1 MIPSDS
7 YSSGVTELDSTVP
20 NTGKTHCQ
28 QFIGVGRVFP
38 QEAGRVKAI
47 LRMKNKA
54 IGIAPPDFKL
64 YYETTV
70 IKTLMVL
77 A

>member
-1 MIPSDS
+1 MAFS
-7 YSSGVTELDSTVP
+7 TEIEQNPKVCMESQRPL
-20 NTGKTHCQ
+20 K
-28 QFIGVGRVFP
+28 
-38 QEAGRVKAI
+38 VKAI

-54 IGIAPPDFKL
+54 IGITPPDFKL

>member
-1 MIPSDS
+1 MAFS
-7 YSSGVTELDSTVP
+7 TEIEQNPKVCMESQRPL
-20 NTGKTHCQ
+20 K
-28 QFIGVGRVFP
+28 
-38 QEAGRVKAI
+38 VKAI